1 MSGDRLDSLDY
12 YTLLGVADDASTDA
26 IKSAFRSF
34 ARRYHPDRFADASDD
49 KREQATK
56 IFRRGSEA
64 FQVLTDEQQRRAYD
78 QVLARG
84 ELRLT
89 EDTRSSS
96 PDVKPERP
104 APRPAEPKPAAA
116 RQGQGQTTDSP
127 IRTEKARALFKHA
140 VEAAKSQ
147 DWATAWK
154 ALRAA
159 NHHEPGNAFLET
171 RFKQVDAML
180 RKGG

>member
-1 MSGDRLDSLDY
+1 MSGDRLDELDY

-26 IKSAFRSF
+26 IKSAFRGF
-34 ARRYHPDRFADASDD
+34 ARRYHPDRFADAPDE
-49 KREQATK
+49 KREQATR

-64 FQVLTDEQQRRAYD
+64 FQVLTDDQQRRAYD

-89 EDTRSSS
+89 EDARSSS
-96 PDVKPERP
+96 PDVKPDRP
-104 APRPAEPKPAAA
+104 AAKVTPNKAAA
-116 RQGQGQTTDSP
+116 APPPQATQDHP
-127 IRTEKARALFKHA
+127 IRSEKARALFKHA

-159 NHHEPGNAFLET
+159 NQHEPGNAFLET

>member
-1 MSGDRLDSLDY
+1 MNFAAPL
-12 YTLLGVADDASTDA
+12 LLGLGALAVPVT
-26 IKSAFRSF
+26 ILYILKV
-34 ARRYHPDRFADASDD
+34 RRRDVRVPY
-49 KREQATK
+49 
-56 IFRRGSEA
+56 
-64 FQVLTDEQQRRAYD
+64 
-78 QVLARG
+78 
-84 ELRLT
+84 LRLW
-89 EDTRSSS
+89 EQLVVDT
-96 PDVKPERP
+96 
-104 APRPAEPKPAAA
+104 
-116 RQGQGQTTDSP
+116 
-127 IRTEKARALFKHA
+127 KARALFKHA